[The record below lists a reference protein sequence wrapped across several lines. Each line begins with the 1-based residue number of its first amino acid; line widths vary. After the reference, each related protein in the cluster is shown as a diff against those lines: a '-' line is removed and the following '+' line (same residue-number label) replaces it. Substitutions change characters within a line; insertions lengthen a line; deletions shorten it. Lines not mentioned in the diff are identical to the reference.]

1 MHPSAAAAH
10 ARGMTESTTGTS
22 AGGAPTPVR
31 HVLTRSRDDRVV
43 AGVCGGVG
51 RYLGVDPVLFRV
63 LLPVLA
69 VFGGSG
75 IVLYALGWLLI
86 PEEGAPESEAQR
98 LLRGRGGV
106 LT

>member
-1 MHPSAAAAH
+1 
-10 ARGMTESTTGTS
+10 MTESTTGTS

-75 IVLYALGWLLI
+75 ICSTRSAGCSSRRMVPRNPRPSGCCADAAAYSPCW
-86 PEEGAPESEAQR
+86 P
-98 LLRGRGGV
+98 
-106 LT
+106 